1 MTWFIWNEIFLLIS
15 LVVTNDQIQA
25 VKFLNMKLTTLLQGI
40 CRKSSSNTAILAI
53 AFKNKK
59 IKDLATIDL

>member
-25 VKFLNMKLTTLLQGI
+25 VKFLNMKLTTLLQG
-40 CRKSSSNTAILAI
+40 TAILAI